1 MWTSTQSDK
10 MFGLQ
15 QHSSVRSIEG
25 EYPPVFLADYR
36 DEVRGEY
43 LGMRW

>member
-25 EYPPVFLADYR
+25 EYFPLQYSWQTT
-36 DEVRGEY
+36 ETK
-43 LGMRW
+43 LGAST